1 MKEFSHQEIGDF
13 TGYDVDIRSGRSF
26 VKEGGMNEGE
36 DVKV

>member
-26 VKEGGMNEGE
+26 VKCGMNEGE
-36 DVKV
+36 YVKA

>member
-26 VKEGGMNEGE
+26 VKVE
-36 DVKV
+36 